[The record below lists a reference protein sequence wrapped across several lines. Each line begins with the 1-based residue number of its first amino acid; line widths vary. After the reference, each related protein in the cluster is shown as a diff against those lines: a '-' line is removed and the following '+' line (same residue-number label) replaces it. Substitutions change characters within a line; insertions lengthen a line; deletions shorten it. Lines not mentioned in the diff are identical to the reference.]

1 MSVSLLGQCPDN
13 GEYGNYFVNIVYL
26 VSIDIKKIVRVL
38 KACLFFF
45 LLSY

>member
-13 GEYGNYFVNIVYL
+13 GEYGNYFAKIVYL

-45 LLSY
+45 LLFH